1 MDKIIIVEDQII
13 LNDMLKNTISSV
25 YDVVATTTDASELMD
40 LCDLYKPNIVLT
52 DVCTK
57 NNANGISYAKKV
69 KEKYGDDVKI
79 LVMTGIPE
87 VSFLKQTKDANLDGF
102 IYKNIDSDSLLY
114 TLKSIIDGYKIFP
127 NNTEFNKSH
136 KLLDSL
142 SSKEME
148 ILRMLCGSYE
158 RDEIAK
164 KLGISNGT
172 LKNHISSIL
181 NKTKFDSISKLEVF
195 CVANGYIVPM
205 FDN

>member
-13 LNDMLKNTISSV
+13 LNDMLRNTISSV

-40 LCDLYKPNIVLT
+40 LCDLYKPNRVLT
-52 DVCTK
+52 DVCPK